1 MERTEAR
8 MMDTASI
15 RVRVCHQSKV
25 IPTGRRVQILGALG
39 RRHGPTSPRVGNRV
53 ASRETKDQE
62 DGKGALT
69 IASRWVQYLYP
80 CVQCSD
86 GGRTRT
92 MDLETVDW
100 GP

>member
-39 RRHGPTSPRVGNRV
+39 RRHGPTSPRVGNQGPGRRKGRSHDSKQMGAIFISV
-53 ASRETKDQE
+53 RAMLRWRQDQ
-62 DGKGALT
+62 DHGLGDRGL
-69 IASRWVQYLYP
+69 
-80 CVQCSD
+80 
-86 GGRTRT
+86 GT
-92 MDLETVDW
+92 MSW